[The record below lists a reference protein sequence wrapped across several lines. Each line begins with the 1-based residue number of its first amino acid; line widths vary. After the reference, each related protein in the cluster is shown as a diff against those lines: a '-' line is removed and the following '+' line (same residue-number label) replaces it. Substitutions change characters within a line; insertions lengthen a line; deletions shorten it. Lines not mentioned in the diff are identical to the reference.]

1 MTGKTAAKPGFKLG
15 SSTMK
20 KKMVEVDEATI
31 PDTGRS
37 SVIANTNLTI
47 LESPEQYVREINKL
61 WSEATEKF
69 LAIGRYLVEASEK
82 LEKRGDYKD
91 KVLSKLPFSKNTA
104 NQLRT
109 IAYAVDRDR
118 LLSVNELP
126 RSWSNAYKLVRLP
139 QEHIDLA
146 RRKGLTTPT
155 ATRAEIDEF
164 LESLKPVHELSPEE
178 ERQQL
183 LEKIAKREKELK
195 ELRERLRQASA
206 IDGEFTAHG
215 DE

>member
-1 MTGKTAAKPGFKLG
+1 MTGKTSLKPAFKLG

-20 KKMVEVDEATI
+20 KKVDAVDQAVI

-37 SVIANTNLTI
+37 SAIANTNLTN
-47 LESPEQYVREINKL
+47 LDSPEQYVREINKL
-61 WSEATEKF
+61 WSEATDKF
-69 LAIGRYLVEASEK
+69 LAIGRYLVQASEK

-91 KVLSKLPFSKNTA
+91 KVLAKLPFSRNTA

-118 LLSVNELP
+118 RLAVNELP
-126 RSWSNAYKLVRLP
+126 RSWSNAYKLVKLP

-146 RRKGLTTPT
+146 RQKGLTTPS

-164 LESLKPVHELSPEE
+164 LESLKPVHQLSPEE

-183 LEKIAKREKELK
+183 REKIAKREKELE
-195 ELRERLRQASA
+195 ELREKLRHASA
-206 IDGEFTAHG
+206 IDGDYTSGE

>member
-37 SVIANTNLTI
+37 SAIANTNLTN

-118 LLSVNELP
+118 LLAVNELP

-164 LESLKPVHELSPEE
+164 LESLKPVHKLSPEE

-183 LEKIAKREKELK
+183 VEKIAKREKELE

-206 IDGEFTAHG
+206 IDGEFTAHSG
-215 DE
+215 E

>member
-37 SVIANTNLTI
+37 SAIANTNLTI